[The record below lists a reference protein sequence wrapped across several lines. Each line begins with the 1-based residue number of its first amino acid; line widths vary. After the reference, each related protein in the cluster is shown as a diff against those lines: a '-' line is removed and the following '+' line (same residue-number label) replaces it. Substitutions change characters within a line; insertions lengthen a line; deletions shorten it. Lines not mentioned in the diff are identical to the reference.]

1 MSDRHRPDHDKS
13 DSGTNNRDATDL
25 DATYQQRNASGDA
38 EQQVEKEQQVEHED
52 RKQDRV
58 ETRRELVSLETGM
71 LPLPNPKD
79 LAPER
84 IPTEI
89 WLLLSATFFIAVGFG
104 LVVPVLPQYAESF
117 DVGATLVSVVV
128 SAFAFMR
135 LVTAPVAGPLVERV
149 GERTIYVLGLI
160 IVAGSSFATA
170 FAGDYL
176 QLLIFR
182 GLGGIGSAMF
192 TIASSSMIVKFAPPS
207 LRGRVSS
214 LWGGMFLIGSISGPI
229 FGGVLGQLGLRVPF
243 IVYGAALLVAA
254 AIVGIMLG
262 RSDRKD
268 GSSAILKK
276 RLPPFLLKDALAV
289 PAYRASL
296 SFGFANGW
304 ANMGMRAAVV
314 PLFVSQII
322 NDEPWAAG
330 AVVAANALGNVL
342 ALQWSG
348 RASDRLGRKP
358 LIIVG
363 LIVASL
369 GLLAL
374 TFGADLWYVLIVSAI
389 GGAGSGLCSPT
400 QQAAMADIIGRERSG
415 GRALSTY
422 QMSQDLGQIIGPII
436 AGVIIDFAGYEWT
449 FVLGAAILVLPILAW
464 LGAKDT
470 LPGSDKQAA
479 QHS

>member
-1 MSDRHRPDHDKS
+1 MSKREAEE
-13 DSGTNNRDATDL
+13 NRD
-25 DATYQQRNASGDA
+25 
-38 EQQVEKEQQVEHED
+38 EHAD
-52 RKQDRV
+52 RQTNKDRAKQARD
-58 ETRRELVSLETGM
+58 ETRLELESLETGKI
-71 LPLPNPKD
+71 PLPNPKD
-79 LAPER
+79 IESDR
-84 IPTEI
+84 IPAEI

-104 LVVPVLPQYAESF
+104 LVVPVLPQYADSF
-117 DVGATLVSVVV
+117 GVGATLVSVVV

-135 LVTAPVAGPLVERV
+135 LVTAPIAGPLVDRI
-149 GERTIYVLGLI
+149 GERTIYVLGLL
-160 IVAGSSFATA
+160 IVAASSFATA

-192 TIASSSMIVKFAPPS
+192 TIASSSMVVKFAPPS

-229 FGGVLGQLGLRVPF
+229 FGGILGQAGIRVPF

-262 RSDRKD
+262 RAGRKNRAATGRD
-268 GSSAILKK
+268 K

-296 SFGFANGW
+296 AFGFANGW

-314 PLFVSQII
+314 PLFVSQMI

-330 AVVAANALGNVL
+330 AVVAANAVGNVL

-358 LIIVG
+358 LIVAG

-369 GLLAL
+369 GMLAL
-374 TFGADLWYVLIVSAI
+374 AFGAALWYVLVVSVLA
-389 GGAGSGLCSPT
+389 GAGSGLCSPT
-400 QQAAMADIIGRERSG
+400 QQAAIADIIGRERSG
-415 GRALSTY
+415 GRALSTF
-422 QMSQDLGQIIGPII
+422 QMSQDVGQIFGPIV

-449 FVLGAAILVLPILAW
+449 FVLGAVILAIPALFW
-464 LGAKDT
+464 ISAKDT
-470 LPGSDKQAA
+470 LPQAVK
-479 QHS
+479 SKNSGTPKRNTRKS

>member
-1 MSDRHRPDHDKS
+1 
-13 DSGTNNRDATDL
+13 
-25 DATYQQRNASGDA
+25 
-38 EQQVEKEQQVEHED
+38 
-52 RKQDRV
+52 
-58 ETRRELVSLETGM
+58 M
-71 LPLPNPKD
+71 LPLPSPKEI
-79 LAPER
+79 APER
-84 IPTEI
+84 IPAEI

-104 LVVPVLPQYAESF
+104 LVVPVLPQYADSF

-135 LVTAPVAGPLVERV
+135 LVTAPFAGPLVERI

-207 LRGRVSS
+207 LRGKISS
-214 LWGGMFLIGSISGPI
+214 LWGGMFLIGNISGPI
-229 FGGVLGQLGLRVPF
+229 FGGILGQMGLRVPF

-254 AIVGIMLG
+254 AIVGFMLG
-262 RSDRKD
+262 RNDGKD
-268 GSSAILKK
+268 GSAAMLKK
-276 RLPPFLLKDALAV
+276 RLPPFLMRDALAV

-296 SFGFANGW
+296 TFGFANGW
-304 ANMGMRAAVV
+304 ANFGMRAAVV

-330 AVVAANALGNVL
+330 AVVAANAVGNVL

-358 LIIVG
+358 LIIAG

-374 TFGADLWYVLIVSAI
+374 TFGADLWYVLLVSAI
-389 GGAGSGLCSPT
+389 GGAGSGLCAPT

-415 GRALSTY
+415 GRALSSY
-422 QMSQDLGQIIGPII
+422 QMTQDLGQIIGPII
-436 AGVIIDFAGYEWT
+436 AGLIIDFAGYEWT
-449 FVLGAAILVLPILAW
+449 FVLGAVILLIPAFAW
-464 LGAKDT
+464 IGAKDT
-470 LPGSDKQAA
+470 LPDSVKQAA
-479 QHS
+479 RKG